1 MSSSVI
7 DKYFLPLKNS
17 DVFSITENFYIDI
30 SMVCNLN
37 CRYCNIVKLQKYK
50 EILTFDKFKVAFK
63 NIDSQKNYNITFYG
77 GEPLIFL
84 KELVLMIEL
93 LKKINPQNKISVFT
107 NGTLLNETVEK
118 LAKSGVINLIIS
130 LDGEKTINDM
140 NRKYRCGKKSVY
152 KDVTDKLKKYSL
164 FEYSNVN
171 IVISSNNYKYL
182 EKSLSYLVELGFR
195 NINFDIDYTAK
206 WDDFDLKNL
215 RIKILSIAK
224 KYFSDIKNGKK
235 YSISNF
241 FRNPVKKNNN
251 VRYLFLM
258 PDGNFYYSEYVRFI
272 DYKNH
277 KKEILKLFERLARYD
292 NVSINEIVSG
302 ICMYILNKGKI
313 NFDIFIKIEKMMKEI
328 LSKFTFNYEN
338 TGWNR
343 K

>member
-1 MSSSVI
+1 MSPSVI
-7 DKYFLPLKNS
+7 DKYFLPLKNR

-37 CRYCNIVKLQKYK
+37 CRYCNIVKLQKYR
-50 EILTFDKFKVAFK
+50 EVLTFDKFEVVIK
-63 NIDSQKNYNITFYG
+63 NIDPNKAYNITFYG

-107 NGTLLNETVEK
+107 NGILINETVEK

-140 NRKYRCGKKSVY
+140 NRKYKYNKKSVY
-152 KDVTDKLKKYSL
+152 KDVISNLKKYSL

-171 IVISSNNYKYL
+171 VVISLNNYKYL
-182 EKSLSYLVELGFR
+182 EKSLSHLVELGFK

-206 WDDFDLKNL
+206 WSDFDLKNL

-235 YSISNF
+235 YCISNF

-277 KKEILKLFERLARYD
+277 KQEILKFFERLARYD
-292 NVSINEIVSG
+292 NMSINEIVSG
-302 ICMYILNKGKI
+302 ICMYILHKGKI

-328 LSKFTFNYEN
+328 LNKFTFDYEN

>member
-1 MSSSVI
+1 MKKIDLYFHPVKNKKILSSVNNI
-7 DKYFLPLKNS
+7 
-17 DVFSITENFYIDI
+17 YIDI

-37 CRYCNIVKLQKYK
+37 CRYCNIVKFQKYR
-50 EILTFDKFKVAFK
+50 EVLTFDKFKVAFK

-84 KELVLMIEL
+84 KELLLMVEL
-93 LKKINPQNKISVFT
+93 LKKINPQNTISVFT
-107 NGTLLNETVEK
+107 NGTLINETVEK

-130 LDGEKTINDM
+130 LDGDRTINDM
-140 NRKYRCGKKSVY
+140 NRKYKYNKKSVY
-152 KDVTDKLKKYSL
+152 KDVIDNLKKYSL

-171 IVISSNNYKYL
+171 TVISLNNYRHL
-182 EKSLSYLVELGFR
+182 EKSISHLIELGFR

-206 WDDFDLKNL
+206 WSDFDLKNL
-215 RIKILSIAK
+215 RIKILSIVK
-224 KYFSDIKNGKK
+224 KYFSDIKKGEK

-241 FRNPVKKNNN
+241 FRNPIKKNNN

-272 DYKNH
+272 DYESNKH
-277 KKEILKLFERLARYD
+277 EILKVFKKLADYND
-292 NVSINEIVSG
+292 NVSINEIVAG

-313 NFDIFIKIEKMMKEI
+313 DFDIFVKIEKMMKDI
-328 LSKFTFNYEN
+328 LSKFTFDYEN

>member
-1 MSSSVI
+1 MKKIDLYFYPVKNKKILSSVNNI
-7 DKYFLPLKNS
+7 
-17 DVFSITENFYIDI
+17 YIDI
-30 SMVCNLN
+30 SMTCNLR
-37 CRYCNIVKLQKYK
+37 CKYCNIVKLQKYR

-93 LKKINPQNKISVFT
+93 LKKINPKNIISVFT
-107 NGTLLNETVEK
+107 NGTLANETVVK

-130 LDGEKTINDM
+130 LDGERTENDM
-140 NRKYRCGKKSVY
+140 NRKYKGLGKSVY
-152 KDVTDKLKKYSL
+152 GEVTDNLKKYSL

-171 IVISSNNYKYL
+171 VVISFNNYKYL
-182 EKSLSYLVELGFR
+182 EKSLSHLVDLGFK

-206 WDDFDLKNL
+206 WSNFDLKNL

-235 YSISNF
+235 YCISNF

-277 KKEILKLFERLARYD
+277 KQEILKFFERLARYD
-292 NVSINEIVSG
+292 NMSINEIVSG
-302 ICMYILNKGKI
+302 ICMYILHKGKI

-328 LSKFTFNYEN
+328 LNKFTFDYEN